1 MTRLRALCLLLLAV
15 VVATARAADL
25 SRAPLVIVRADGV
38 EVAYGVELARSAEER
53 RQGLMGRRHLAAD
66 AGMLFDFG
74 QEQPIAMWMRNTYVA
89 LDMVFASADGRIV
102 DVIVRT
108 VPLSEALLVPRAP
121 ARYVVELAAGQVA
134 TRGIAIGDRLRL
146 PPALRTSSSAP

>member
-1 MTRLRALCLLLLAV
+1 MRRLRALCLLLLAFG
-15 VVATARAADL
+15 APAAQAAEMP
-25 SRAPLVIVRADGV
+25 RAPLAVVRADGV
-38 EVAYGVELARSAEER
+38 ELVYTVELARSADER
-53 RQGLMGRRHLAAD
+53 RQGLMGRRRLAAD

-89 LDMVFASADGRIV
+89 LDMLFASADGRIV

-146 PPALRTSSSAP
+146 PAALRTSPSAP